1 MSRDVLMTRSRR
13 SWCWSSSS
21 RKVEKIDWICVAESV
36 VEAMADCAGESE
48 MRSSLPS
55 QERLVP
61 AMRWLQRN

>member
-1 MSRDVLMTRSRR
+1 
-13 SWCWSSSS
+13 
-21 RKVEKIDWICVAESV
+21 